1 MEVTYRKNLGGSY
14 MCVKEEGEIAQKY
27 ELYMLEGHQI
37 PGLLRLQT
45 SVAEGR
51 RRYLY
56 DISRKQQIG
65 DYLCGK
71 KIGYQLLQTVLFS
84 IQKVCASVTEY
95 LLREEGI
102 CLEIEFIYVNLED
115 GSLQFT
121 YLPFYQKNLA
131 QAFVECME
139 QLLRQID
146 HRDQAAAELGYQVY
160 QLSIQDNANIKNI
173 LETAM
178 QNKMFFDKDYG
189 RQSEALKTELQQNR
203 NRSQLQD
210 VQAETG
216 NVEHVE
222 VSVKKRGRLSEK
234 FCNWY
239 LENRENWTKKKA
251 DKNRK
256 KEFLLASFLE
266 NKIFVWRGLIQ
277 NMIQKEGGEIDKAQT
292 GTILKGRSGQL
303 FSKKSVSQHDKKGH
317 NKRKDAQRLKQAI
330 NQETE
335 NDQKNSDENE
345 NVLRPT
351 EILSAPADKPLGRL
365 IYQGIHQC
373 EDFTVKGEIFLIGKN
388 GAQVDGVIQSEG
400 VSRLHAKIYTK
411 EGQFY
416 LEDLNSTNGTY
427 LNEVALEYHQPR
439 PLSRGDRVR
448 FGAEEYLFS

>member
-1 MEVTYRKNLGGSY
+1 
-14 MCVKEEGEIAQKY
+14 
-27 ELYMLEGHQI
+27 
-37 PGLLRLQT
+37 
-45 SVAEGR
+45 
-51 RRYLY
+51 
-56 DISRKQQIG
+56 
-65 DYLCGK
+65 
-71 KIGYQLLQTVLFS
+71 
-84 IQKVCASVTEY
+84 
-95 LLREEGI
+95 
-102 CLEIEFIYVNLED
+102 
-115 GSLQFT
+115 
-121 YLPFYQKNLA
+121 
-131 QAFVECME
+131 
-139 QLLRQID
+139 
-146 HRDQAAAELGYQVY
+146 
-160 QLSIQDNANIKNI
+160 
-173 LETAM
+173 
-178 QNKMFFDKDYG
+178 
-189 RQSEALKTELQQNR
+189 
-203 NRSQLQD
+203 
-210 VQAETG
+210 
-216 NVEHVE
+216 
-222 VSVKKRGRLSEK
+222 
-234 FCNWY
+234 
-239 LENRENWTKKKA
+239 
-251 DKNRK
+251 
-256 KEFLLASFLE
+256 
-266 NKIFVWRGLIQ
+266 
-277 NMIQKEGGEIDKAQT
+277 MIQKEGGEIDKAQT